1 MDDEGAGEEV
11 EGGPEDGTGRILAA
25 FHYRNFSLVW
35 SAALLSSTGS
45 YLQSLTVPVVV
56 YQITGSGLWLGLA
69 GFLAF
74 FPMVFVAPL
83 AGTLSDR
90 FSRRSMLLVVSCAQ
104 FVITTILWLVWVA
117 GWRSIGVILVLLT
130 VSAIA
135 GGFQAPTFQAFV
147 SELVP
152 RRHLLNAVTL
162 ISAQFNAAR
171 AFGPALGGIVLAT
184 LGPSWCFFLNALTFL
199 VQALALG
206 FVRLAPRIRAALDGR
221 PRVVAEMMDAVR
233 YVRTE
238 PGILGCLFLV
248 FAIGMLGGPIAQLL
262 VVFTEDVFGV
272 SDAAYGLLAA
282 CNGTGAILAVPIIA
296 GPGTRL
302 PRSTLITAAAFTLGT
317 CVIVLGISPNIWV
330 AGVALLFYGAAYFG
344 MGSGLQTIIQMQV
357 TEAMRGKA
365 MALYVMVL
373 TLGMPI
379 GTLLEGWLVDVI
391 GVQATVAGSGV
402 LYLAFFTYLRFRT
415 GLTAA
420 MDDLSRGALSEE
432 DRLAVAETQAAEAA
446 VDPI

>member
-1 MDDEGAGEEV
+1 MEDGAGADRGESARAES
-11 EGGPEDGTGRILAA
+11 GGFLAS
-25 FHYRNFSLVW
+25 FRYRNFSLVW

-45 YLQSLTVPVVV
+45 YLQTLTVPVVV
-56 YQITGSGLWLGLA
+56 YQITGSGFWLGVA

-83 AGTLSDR
+83 AGSLADR
-90 FSRRSMLLVVSCAQ
+90 FNRKSMLLVVAAVQ
-104 FVITTILWLVWVA
+104 FVVTMVLWTVWVA
-117 GWRSIGVILVLLT
+117 GQHQLGVILLLLAAA
-130 VSAIA
+130 SIC

-162 ISAQFNAAR
+162 TSAQFNAAR
-171 AFGPALGGIVLAT
+171 AFGPALGGLILAT
-184 LGPSWCFFLNALTFL
+184 LGPSWCFLLNALTFL
-199 VQALALG
+199 VQGLTLL
-206 FVRLAPRIRAALDGR
+206 FVHLAPRVRAVLAGR
-221 PRVVAEMMDAVR
+221 PRVITDMMGAIR

-238 PGILGCLFLV
+238 RGILGCLFLV
-248 FAIGMLGGPIAQLL
+248 FAVGMLGGPIAQLL
-262 VVFTEDVFGV
+262 VVFTKDIFGV

-282 CNGTGAILAVPIIA
+282 CLGTGAILAIPLIA
-296 GPGTRL
+296 GPATHF
-302 PRSTLITAAAFTLGT
+302 PRSLLITTAAFTLGT
-317 CVIVLGISPNIWV
+317 CVILLGISPNIWV

-357 TEAMRGKA
+357 SESMRGKA

-373 TLGMPI
+373 TVGMPV
-379 GTLLEGWLVDVI
+379 GTLLEGWLVDVF
-391 GVQATVAGSGV
+391 GVQATVTGSGI
-402 LYLAFFTYLRFRT
+402 LFLCFFAVIRFGT

-420 MDDLSRGALSEE
+420 MDDLSGGAMNEVE
-432 DRLAVAETQAAEAA
+432 RLGVAEVQAAEAA